1 MPHEEHGKAGTT
13 PSVKHDYVWS
23 FLMAALPQLI
33 PGGGIIGDYFKSFPT
48 VFMFGHKR
56 VLGWQGADSGFEK
69 GFALGNAMW
78 IGGQAAV
85 VDILLSG
92 FAEANNMLPYIRA
105 FVCGSANQE
114 FSDPYTGP
122 GMAFWESPS
131 SGFPYWAA
139 RLAQGDEQKL
149 AGMRNLLAFM
159 LGFMGT
165 RNNVGGTPF
174 LTGAT
179 IGLATSSALINNPL
193 VFESNPT
200 GIDPTYDT
208 QDYVKLV
215 GFYALTMGGMSNLL
229 SSRISPGALNIF
241 AGVLNAILQDK
252 RILTPYVLPYLT
264 TRVNPPHL
272 VKTPIVPPTL
282 NYAYY

>member
-1 MPHEEHGKAGTT
+1 MPHEEHGKAVTA
-13 PSVKHDYVWS
+13 PNNKHEYIWS

-48 VFMFGHKR
+48 VFMYAHKR
-56 VLGWQGADSGFEK
+56 ALGWKGATSPFEK
-69 GFALGNAMW
+69 GFGLGNAMW

-114 FSDPYTGP
+114 FSDPYEGA
-122 GMAFWESPS
+122 GSAFWEK
-131 SGFPYWAA
+131 GGLQYWAA

-149 AGMRNLLAFM
+149 SGMRNLLAFM

-193 VFESNPT
+193 VFESNLS
-200 GIDPTYDT
+200 GVDPTYDT
-208 QDYVKLV
+208 KDYVKLV
-215 GFYALTMGGMSNLL
+215 FFYALTMGGMSNLL
-229 SSRISPGALNIF
+229 SSRISPGALNVL

-252 RILTPYVLPYLT
+252 RILTPFVLPYLT
-264 TRVNPPHL
+264 TRVNIPA
-272 VKTPIVPPTL
+272 IVPPPIVGPR